1 MSVFPVL
8 FLLTFTVVSGTLNR
22 TFSSL
27 LFDITKETMDLFPT
41 LRKIAR
47 GEYEVRENEE
57 KQNAATTSIKKLG
70 SIFGNMKLTERI
82 SGRRSPEGRE
92 NKDSVMQRIV
102 DTLEP
107 VLTPLRSLTS
117 HVAGNRTISAIFP
130 TKSKV
135 MIKTRIHN

>member
-1 MSVFPVL
+1 MV
-8 FLLTFTVVSGTLNR
+8 
-22 TFSSL
+22 
-27 LFDITKETMDLFPT
+27 
-41 LRKIAR
+41 R
-47 GEYEVRENEE
+47 GEYEAKENEE
-57 KQNAATTSIKKLG
+57 KQNEERQNVAATAIKKLG

-82 SGRRSPEGRE
+82 NGRRSEERE

-135 MIKTRIHN
+135 LFPSYEFRKI